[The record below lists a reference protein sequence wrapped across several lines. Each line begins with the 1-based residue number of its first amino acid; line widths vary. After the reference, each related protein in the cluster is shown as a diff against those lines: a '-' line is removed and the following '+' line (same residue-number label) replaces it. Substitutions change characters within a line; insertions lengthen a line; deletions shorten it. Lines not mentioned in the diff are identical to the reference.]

1 MRTMYIVPRRTRRSP
16 ARKRRIQAYR
26 PVEFNGGRR
35 LPVDVQVDEDG
46 FSITAPVPGV
56 KADDM
61 RIEIL
66 DDVLTLH
73 VNVEEEENGHRQ
85 ELLREWSR
93 NPQTRKLRLPDP
105 VNASKA
111 EAKVE
116 DGMLSLYL
124 PKAEEARPKK
134 IKVKAQ

>member
-1 MRTMYIVPRRTRRSP
+1 MLYIVPGKRRRSP
-16 ARKRRIQAYR
+16 IHDRRIQAYR
-26 PVEFNGGRR
+26 PLGFNGGRR
-35 LPVDVQVDEDG
+35 LPVDVQVDEEG
-46 FSITAPVPGV
+46 YSITAPIPGV
-56 KADDM
+56 KANDL

-66 DDVLTLH
+66 DDVLTLYT
-73 VNVEEEENGHRQ
+73 NVEQEENGHRQ
-85 ELLREWSR
+85 ELLREWR
-93 NPQTRKLRLPDP
+93 RIPQTRKLRLPDP

-134 IKVKAQ
+134 IKVKAR